1 MSSSLDTQ
9 PKLERDANLAFGSR
23 KHESANRPP
32 ATPRTPSSDAKMT
45 SPQSTHSR
53 RRPNP
58 HNHGNAKKADP
69 RPHSP
74 NAIVLRRSAAG
85 RHSLATPIS
94 TAAVVGGGGGA
105 VPVLRSPCGSSSQR
119 RRTQSTDFKIL
130 PDAPSLSAYSSSES
144 ERGAPTP
151 ASDGSRS
158 SNAVVA
164 RQLEAL
170 RRGGGGGG
178 GESNDNLGTPKA
190 DAELSKRMQKL
201 FDEYSRKVS
210 FRRRR
215 FRITV
220 DN

>member
-9 PKLERDANLAFGSR
+9 PKLERDANLTFGSR

-32 ATPRTPSSDAKMT
+32 ATPRTPSSDVTAKMT
-45 SPQSTHSR
+45 SPQSTQSR
-53 RRPNP
+53 RRP

-151 ASDGSRS
+151 GSRS

-170 RRGGGGGG
+170 RRGGGGGGG

-215 FRITV
+215 FQITV